1 MAFLDELKKEA
12 LALKEHEQSLTQA
25 RMMEVTQSF
34 LLVQSKLKG
43 MLHYLQELTKTL
55 NNLAAQSSPRTY
67 YIDGFGNV
75 EDFHPEKYVVN
86 TERMTIDQKEFINV
100 IYLRYSCKTATDIVI
115 EKNTPS
121 MIEMQRE
128 YLWKANI
135 KFQCTDFKNE
145 KGFVDRAR
153 FTVANEIPVH
163 IKFTAD
169 FEKAKVF
176 LSMKNFNGLTVNEF
190 TYDADE
196 IDEPMLD
203 EFARFLVGK
212 PSSFMELGRHQ
223 QAMRQKVTAKRAS
236 TEVEYA
242 NHNARSEAKQEKS
255 AKETVKE
262 GKKGLF
268 SSIKSLIS
276 KG

>member
-12 LALKEHEQSLTQA
+12 LALQELEQSQTQA

-34 LLVQSKLKG
+34 LLVQSKLKQL
-43 MLHYLQELTKTL
+43 LHYLQELTKTL
-55 NNLAAQSSPRTY
+55 NSMAQTSPRTY
-67 YIDGFGNV
+67 YIDGFGTV
-75 EDFHPEKYVVN
+75 EDFRPEKYVVN
-86 TERMTIDQKEFINV
+86 TERFTIDQKEFINV

-115 EKNTPS
+115 EKSSPP

-128 YLWKANI
+128 YLWKANL

-153 FTVANEIPVH
+153 FTVEKEIPVH

-169 FEKAKVF
+169 FEKARVF
-176 LSMKNFNGLTVNEF
+176 LTMKNFNGLTVNEF

-196 IDEPMLD
+196 IDESMLD
-203 EFARFLVGK
+203 EFAKFLVGK
-212 PSSFMELGRHQ
+212 PSRFMEFGRHQ
-223 QAMRQKVTAKRAS
+223 QAMRQKLTAKRVSAGG
-236 TEVEYA
+236 EHAKPHPRNEA
-242 NHNARSEAKQEKS
+242 GLENAVRG
-255 AKETVKE
+255 TGKE
-262 GKKGLF
+262 GKKGIF